1 MARLS
6 RRRILEALTGE
17 RLLDVVDD
25 WDVEGVNTGSSKADL
40 VEAVARNRS
49 TPRSPARRGRR

>member
-49 TPRSPARRGRR
+49 TPRSLPCRGRR